1 MNHSTTYPR
10 PIEILLVD
18 DDPGDV
24 LLTKKALQQVKFYNE
39 VHTAPN
45 GIEAMRFLRQEDE
58 HVDAPRPDLIL
69 LDLNMPRM
77 DGRELLRSIKA
88 DIHLKRIPVV
98 VLTTSDSDEDIL
110 RSYDLQ
116 ASCYITKPVNLDQF
130 TRVVAAIHDFWLA
143 VVRLPPRL

>member
-1 MNHSTTYPR
+1 MNATESYPH

-24 LLTKKALQQVKFYNE
+24 LLTTKALQQVKFYNK
-39 VHTAPN
+39 VHTASN
-45 GIEAMRFLRQEDE
+45 GIEALQFLRNEGDF
-58 HVDAPRPDLIL
+58 ANSPRPDLIL

-77 DGRELLRSIKA
+77 DGRELLREVKA
-88 DIHLKRIPVV
+88 DTLLRRIPVV

-130 TRVVAAIHDFWLA
+130 TRVVAAIHEFWLA
-143 VVRLPPRL
+143 VVRLPHK